1 MICGY
6 MTTSDKARI
15 YYEDRG
21 KGIPLIFVP
30 GHMCTTKFF
39 QKNAL
44 ELEKDFRVVTFDP
57 RGFGNSS
64 KVLHGND
71 IERHADDIR
80 ELIEFLGLEE
90 AVLMGWSLGG
100 SVVVTYAHKYNAL
113 HLKGLGL
120 IDCCLFPFSP
130 DDWNSYNSKNYNMND
145 WNKKYSLW
153 VTDPETYFD
162 NFLLR
167 IRKYLSDEEVSMVRE
182 EIGKTPPW
190 IGYALHSDWCH
201 TDAECHLKDL
211 TVPVYIASGNSKG
224 HSTGMGRHY
233 SQVIGTYHELHEFEK
248 GGHILFWVEDQKFNE
263 TVRGFMAK
271 I

>member
-1 MICGY
+1 MISGF

-21 KGIPLIFVP
+21 KGPALVFVP

-39 QKNAL
+39 KKNAE

-80 ELIEFLGLEE
+80 ELIEFLDLND
-90 AVLMGWSLGG
+90 VILMGWSLAG
-100 SVVVTYAHKYNAL
+100 SAVVTYANKYKEFR
-113 HLKGLGL
+113 LKALGL

-130 DDWNSYNSKNYNMND
+130 DDWNSYNSKNYNMDD
-145 WNKKYSLW
+145 WNQKYRLW
-153 VTDPETYFD
+153 VTDPDAYYD
-162 NFLLR
+162 NFLMR
-167 IRKYLSDEEVSMVRE
+167 IKEYLSDEEISMVRD
-182 EIGKTPPW
+182 EISKTPPW

-201 TDAECHLKDL
+201 TDAERYLKEL
-211 TVPVYIASGNSKG
+211 TVPVYIAGGNSKG
-224 HSTGMGRHY
+224 HSMSMGRHY
-233 SQVIGTYHELHEFEK
+233 NEVIRSYHELHEYEK
-248 GGHILFWVEDQKFNE
+248 GGHILFWVEAQRFNE
-263 TVRGFMAK
+263 TIRGFIAK
-271 I
+271 L